1 MLNTE
6 AKQFKLMENGE
17 ICFQPNPTNP
27 LPGDVIAHIR
37 KGQDIYHPDIALL
50 DSVLSADIDRAAA
63 ADHVQ
68 TMVRTNIA
76 ATLEQL
82 YQLNENIDELSPP
95 VRGILHQLHEA
106 LGFIPRPQVE
116 DLIADIDSDGRY
128 ALRKKGVKL
137 GPILVFI
144 PQLGKPA
151 AVRMR
156 ALLWTLWNEGELPAE
171 VPRDGSVSQLLDN
184 DKISLNYY
192 RMIGY
197 PVFGKRAIRADMLD
211 RLVNE
216 IYDTAK
222 EGKFQAQHKMAEWLG
237 CTIPELYQ
245 ILTDLG
251 HRKIH
256 DPAEQAEPQAE
267 QTPPSENLTPEPSEV
282 PENTAQETPAT
293 PENAEAPLETEAKQE
308 EEKTETAPAAPALP
322 KPELAT
328 FAIKRGKAADRMKKA
343 APRHQKDNT
352 QKSKYASKGK
362 KSSFNIK
369 DKKSSGKR
377 DQRVLHAEAKKDE
390 DDSPFAVLKDLKL
403 GNEK

>member
-27 LPGDVIAHIR
+27 LPGDVIAHIK
-37 KGQDIYHPDIALL
+37 KGQDIYHPDIALIENNLPADL
-50 DSVLSADIDRAAA
+50 DRTAAV
-63 ADHVQ
+63 DHIQ
-68 TMVRTNIA
+68 NMVRTNIS

-82 YQLNENIDELSPP
+82 YLLNEGIDELPAP

-106 LGFIPRPQVE
+106 LGFIPRTQVE
-116 DLIADIDSDGRY
+116 ELIADIDSDGRY

-156 ALLWTLWNEGELPAE
+156 ALLWTLWNEGELPAA
-171 VPRDGSVSQLLDN
+171 VPRDGSVSQLLEDE
-184 DKISLNYY
+184 KVSMNYY

-251 HRKIH
+251 HRKIY
-256 DPAEQAEPQAE
+256 DPADQAE
-267 QTPPSENLTPEPSEV
+267 QTAQAEQTEQPAASEASGKE
-282 PENTAQETPAT
+282 TAQETSAT
-293 PENAEAPLETEAKQE
+293 PESAETPVEEAPNQE
-308 EEKTETAPAAPALP
+308 EEKAEATPVSPAIP

-328 FAIKRGKAADRMKKA
+328 FAIKRGKAADRMRKA
-343 APRHQKDNT
+343 APRHQQKDNS
-352 QKSKYASKGK
+352 QKSGHTSKGK
-362 KSSFNIK
+362 KSSFHMK
-369 DKKSSGKR
+369 DKKSSNKR
-377 DQRVLHAEAKKDE
+377 EQRVLHAEAKKDA